1 MSDQKLNQEAKQWRL
16 ATMGKLKAQWD
27 KYGIIHRPESR
38 SVVAA
43 LDLLKSTTT
52 SKYGVL
58 SSIRF
63 KFPRHM
69 VFVHKGVGRGHPI
82 SNPRRAKPWFNEILD
97 KEIEGL
103 ADIVAENTAD
113 KIVSDSFERL
123 RIR

>member
-1 MSDQKLNQEAKQWRL
+1 MI
-16 ATMGKLKAQWD
+16 KLKGQWD
-27 KYGIIHRPESR
+27 KYDIKHSPESR
-38 SVVAA
+38 SAVAA
-43 LDLLKSTTT
+43 LDLLSSSTTM
-52 SKYGVL
+52 KYGAL

-82 SNPRRAKPWFNEILD
+82 SNPRKAKPWFNEILD
-97 KEIEGL
+97 KEIEVL